1 MRKPRASLNRMP
13 HTAQP
18 EPRSIPDSCGIGVRI
33 RFMRRQ
39 RAMSLEELA
48 GAAGLTKSFL
58 SKLERGLSVPSI
70 ATALKLAAS
79 FGVSVGAL
87 LGEEEGSETVCIVR
101 KGERRAFMRAGS
113 GYNYEMLAAPKR
125 LKSMEPFVMRP
136 PFEFQNDRL
145 FDHVGEEFILVLSGA
160 IEVEFPN
167 RRVKL
172 KAGDSLYFDSHLP
185 HRSRSLGQALA
196 EALVVVTGHHR
207 R

>member
-1 MRKPRASLNRMP
+1 MPR
-13 HTAQP
+13 TAP
-18 EPRSIPDSCGIGVRI
+18 ARPRSVPESCGIGARI

-39 RAMSLEELA
+39 RAMSLEQLA
-48 GAAGLTKSFL
+48 GSAGLTKSFL
-58 SKLERGLSVPSI
+58 SKIERGLSVPSI
-70 ATALKLAAS
+70 ATALKVAAS
-79 FGVSVGAL
+79 FRVSVGAL

-125 LKSMEPFVMRP
+125 RKSMEPFVMRP

-172 KAGDSLYFDSHLP
+172 KAGDTLYFDSHLP
-185 HRSRSLGQALA
+185 HRSRSLGKTLA
-196 EALVVVTGHHR
+196 EALVVVTGHPR

>member
-1 MRKPRASLNRMP
+1 MP

-113 GYNYEMLAAPKR
+113 GYNYEMQ
-125 LKSMEPFVMRP
+125 PFVMRP

-172 KAGDSLYFDSHLP
+172 KARDSLYFDSHLP

-196 EALVVVTGHHR
+196 EALVVVTGHQR

>member
-1 MRKPRASLNRMP
+1 MRKSPAILSKMP
-13 HTAQP
+13 HAAP
-18 EPRSIPDSCGIGVRI
+18 ARPRSVPESCGIGVRI

-39 RAMSLEELA
+39 RGMSLEELA
-48 GAAGLTKSFL
+48 CAAGLTKSFL
-58 SKLERGLSVPSI
+58 SKIERGLSVPSI
-70 ATALKLAAS
+70 ATALKVAAS
-79 FGVSVGAL
+79 FGVSVAAL

-101 KGERRAFMRAGS
+101 KSERRAFMHAGS

-145 FDHVGEEFILVLSGA
+145 FDHVGEEFILFLSGT

-185 HRSRSLGQALA
+185 HRSRSLGNSLA
-196 EALVVVTGHHR
+196 EALVVVTGPNR